1 MNDIGAISLGAGD
14 AVVKA
19 DITNEAI
26 DALGPRDGMTA
37 VTTVKVTDVIVDVE

>member
-37 VTTVKVTDVIVDVE
+37 VAIVKVTDVIVDVE